1 MPKFVIERDVP
12 GAGRLSAG
20 ELRGLSQRSCA
31 VLGELGPEIRL
42 LESYVTDDKLYCLYE
57 APDAGL
63 IREHAQVGGFPA
75 NRIAEVRCMISPA
88 TAAEAPD
95 SSVRRRATR

>member
-12 GAGRLSAG
+12 GAGRLSPE

-31 VLGELGPEIRL
+31 VLRTLGPSIRWI
-42 LESYVTDDKLYCLYE
+42 ESYVTNDKLYCLYE

-63 IREHAQVGGFPA
+63 IHEHARMGSFPA
-75 NRIAEVRCMISPA
+75 NRVSQVRCLIGPA
-88 TAAEAPD
+88 TAGD
-95 SSVRRRATR
+95 TSD